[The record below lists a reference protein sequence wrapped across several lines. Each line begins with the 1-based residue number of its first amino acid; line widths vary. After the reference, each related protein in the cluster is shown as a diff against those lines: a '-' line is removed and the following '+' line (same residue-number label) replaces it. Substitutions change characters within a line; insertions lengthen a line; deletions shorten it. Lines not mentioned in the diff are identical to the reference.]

1 MRVRLLHFR
10 PAPWCPHLLAALLP
24 ALVTL
29 TTLAPQPAEAQA
41 SSSPSATPATPATA
55 ATASAGG
62 RAALSVQAVSPRREM
77 LARTLSAS
85 GGLAAWQEVV
95 IGAETQGLR
104 LVEVA
109 VQVGER
115 VRRGQ
120 LLARLQSDT
129 LTAERAAT
137 QAALAEAEAVLAQAR
152 LEAER
157 DRALQAGGALS
168 AQQLQQ
174 TLTAETTAR
183 TRVQALKARLQADEV
198 RLAQTRLLA
207 PDDGLISARLATVG
221 AVAQPGQELFR
232 LIRQGRIEWRAELSG
247 ADMAR
252 LSPGTAVRLT
262 PAGTD
267 TVLEGRVRQ
276 IAPTVDPATR
286 QGLVYVDL
294 TPGAAASPVARPGML
309 ARGEFQLGGSEALT
323 LPQGAVLL
331 REGFSIVMR
340 IEADAR
346 VREVKVRTGRR
357 VGDRVEILEGLDA
370 QARVVAQGAGFLGDG
385 DRVKVVGTASG
396 AAK

>member
-41 SSSPSATPATPATA
+41 SSSPSATPATA

-62 RAALSVQAVSPRREM
+62 RAALSVQAVSPRRET

-137 QAALAEAEAVLAQAR
+137 QAALAEAEAVLTQAR

-396 AAK
+396 ATK

>member
-41 SSSPSATPATPATA
+41 SSATPATA

-62 RAALSVQAVSPRREM
+62 RAALSVQAVSPRRET

>member
-41 SSSPSATPATPATA
+41 SSSPSATPATA

-62 RAALSVQAVSPRREM
+62 RAALSVQAVSPRRET

-396 AAK
+396 ATK

>member
-10 PAPWCPHLLAALLP
+10 PAPWCPHFLAALLP

-41 SSSPSATPATPATA
+41 SSSPSATPATA

-62 RAALSVQAVSPRREM
+62 RAALSVQAVSPRRET

-252 LSPGTAVRLT
+252 LGPGTAVRLT

-396 AAK
+396 ATK

>member
-41 SSSPSATPATPATA
+41 SSATPATA

-198 RLAQTRLLA
+198 RLVQTRLLA

>member
-1 MRVRLLHFR
+1 M
-10 PAPWCPHLLAALLP
+10 
-24 ALVTL
+24 
-29 TTLAPQPAEAQA
+29 
-41 SSSPSATPATPATA
+41 
-55 ATASAGG
+55 
-62 RAALSVQAVSPRREM
+62 
-77 LARTLSAS
+77 
-85 GGLAAWQEVV
+85 
-95 IGAETQGLR
+95 
-104 LVEVA
+104 
-109 VQVGER
+109 
-115 VRRGQ
+115 RRGQ

>member
-41 SSSPSATPATPATA
+41 SSSPSATPATA

-286 QGLVYVDL
+286 QGLVHVDL

-396 AAK
+396 ATK

>member
-1 MRVRLLHFR
+1 MRVRLLHFS
-10 PAPWCPHLLAALLP
+10 PAPWRPRLLAALLP
-24 ALVTL
+24 ALTML
-29 TTLAPQPAEAQA
+29 TLAPQPAAAQA
-41 SSSPSATPATPATA
+41 SSPATAA

-62 RAALSVQAVSPRREM
+62 RAALTVQAVSPRRET

-109 VQVGER
+109 VQVGDR

-129 LTAERAAT
+129 LAAERAAT

-183 TRVQALKARLQADEV
+183 ARVQALKARLQADEV

-207 PDDGLISARLATVG
+207 PDDGLISARQATLG

-232 LIRQGRIEWRAELSG
+232 LIRQGRIEWRAELPG

-252 LSPGTAVRLT
+252 LSPGMPVKLT

-286 QGLVYVDL
+286 QGLVHVDL
-294 TPGAAASPVARPGML
+294 TPNAAASPVARPGML

-385 DRVKVVGTASG
+385 DRVQVVGTASG

>member
-41 SSSPSATPATPATA
+41 SSSPSATPATA

-267 TVLEGRVRQ
+267 TVHEGRVRQ

>member
-41 SSSPSATPATPATA
+41 SSSPSATPATA

-62 RAALSVQAVSPRREM
+62 RAALSVQAVSPRRET

-109 VQVGER
+109 VQVGDR

-129 LTAERAAT
+129 LAAERAAT

-183 TRVQALKARLQADEV
+183 ARVQALKARLQADEV

-207 PDDGLISARLATVG
+207 PDDGLISARLATLG

-232 LIRQGRIEWRAELSG
+232 LIRQGRIEWRAELPG

-252 LSPGTAVRLT
+252 LSPGMPVKLT

-286 QGLVYVDL
+286 QGLVHVDL
-294 TPGAAASPVARPGML
+294 TPNAAASPVARPGML

-396 AAK
+396 ATK

>member
-41 SSSPSATPATPATA
+41 SSSPSATPATA

-267 TVLEGRVRQ
+267 TVHEGRVRQ

-396 AAK
+396 ATK

>member
-41 SSSPSATPATPATA
+41 SSSPSATPATA

-137 QAALAEAEAVLAQAR
+137 QAALAEAEAVLTQAR

>member
-41 SSSPSATPATPATA
+41 SSSPSATPATA

-62 RAALSVQAVSPRREM
+62 RAALSVQAVSPRRET

-137 QAALAEAEAVLAQAR
+137 QAVLAEAEAVLAQAR

>member
-41 SSSPSATPATPATA
+41 SSSPSATPATA

-62 RAALSVQAVSPRREM
+62 RAALSVQAVSPRRET

-104 LVEVA
+104 LVAVA

>member
-41 SSSPSATPATPATA
+41 SSSPSATPATA

-62 RAALSVQAVSPRREM
+62 RAALSVQAVSPRRET

-109 VQVGER
+109 VQVGDR

>member
-41 SSSPSATPATPATA
+41 SSSPSATPATA

-62 RAALSVQAVSPRREM
+62 RAALSVQAVSPRRET

-183 TRVQALKARLQADEV
+183 TRVQAPKARLPAAEV
-198 RLAQTRLLA
+198 RPAQTRLLA
-207 PDDGLISARLATVG
+207 PEDGLISARLATVG

-252 LSPGTAVRLT
+252 LGPGTAVRLT

-396 AAK
+396 ATK

>member
-24 ALVTL
+24 ALLTL
-29 TTLAPQPAEAQA
+29 VTLAPQPAEAQA
-41 SSSPSATPATPATA
+41 SSSPSATPATA

>member
-41 SSSPSATPATPATA
+41 SSSPSATPATA

-331 REGFSIVMR
+331 REGFSSVMR

>member
-41 SSSPSATPATPATA
+41 SSSPSATPATA

-62 RAALSVQAVSPRREM
+62 RAALSVQAVSPRRET

-137 QAALAEAEAVLAQAR
+137 QAALAEAEAVRAQAR

-157 DRALQAGGALS
+157 DRALQAGGAMS

>member
-41 SSSPSATPATPATA
+41 SSSPSATPATA

-198 RLAQTRLLA
+198 RLAHTRLLA